1 MVDEEARAVF
11 DSLVAITVGIGDRVL
26 FWTNRWIHG
35 FAAFDIAPL
44 ILDAIDTRIKITGL
58 CSKL

>member
-11 DSLVAITVGIGDRVL
+11 DSLVSITIGIGDRVL

-35 FAAFDIAPL
+35 FAAFDIAH
-44 ILDAIDTRIKITGL
+44 
-58 CSKL
+58 